1 MSPSL
6 VYHATSAT
14 NAEKILNGELS
25 PRSYITSCLQLAE
38 YYAETFED
46 EGEDAVILAFQL
58 PADAVLEPDR
68 AGICEPIMT
77 VLRSEFD
84 LYSEEDVLNGWEST
98 GGTGRDCLDLIGSAV
113 LMTAVDG
120 TTIQAVYGEEHLSS
134 GLVFYPAPGM

>member
-1 MSPSL
+1 MSHSL

-58 PADAVLEPDR
+58 PADAVRSRRHLR
-68 AGICEPIMT
+68 ANH
-77 VLRSEFD
+77 D
-84 LYSEEDVLNGWEST
+84 
-98 GGTGRDCLDLIGSAV
+98 SAAFRV
-113 LMTAVDG
+113 
-120 TTIQAVYGEEHLSS
+120 
-134 GLVFYPAPGM
+134 